1 MAERAIFLGVPV
13 DLLTM
18 EQTVARCASW
28 IERGRAVQHVVVN
41 AGKMVQIED
50 DPALREIVAACPLVS
65 VDGQGVVLGARLL
78 GIPVPERVAGI
89 DLMERLLD
97 LAARRGWPV
106 YFLGATE
113 EVSAA
118 FARIAVARFPGLPV
132 AGRHHGYF
140 AGRED
145 EVVRSIAAS
154 GARLLFVA
162 MSSPAKEVFLA
173 RHLAALGPVF
183 AMGVGG
189 SFDVWVGKTRRA
201 PRWMQR
207 AGLEWLHRFLQEPR
221 RMWRRYL
228 VGNVRFAALVLRARM
243 AGRP

>member
-1 MAERAIFLGVPV
+1 MAERASFLGVPI
-13 DLLTM
+13 DLLSM
-18 EQTVARCASW
+18 EETVARCAAW
-28 IERGRAVQHVVVN
+28 IEQGRAVQHVVVN
-41 AGKMVQIED
+41 AGKMVQIAD
-50 DPALREIVAACPLVS
+50 DPTLREIVAACPLVS
-65 VDGQGVVLGARLL
+65 VDGQGVVLGARFL

-89 DLMERLLD
+89 DLMERLIA

-106 YFLGATE
+106 FFLGATE
-113 EVSAA
+113 EVNAS
-118 FARIAVARFPGLPV
+118 FARIAVERFPGLSV

-145 EVVRSIAAS
+145 EVVRAIAAS

-173 RHLAALGPVF
+173 RHLSALGPVF

-189 SFDVWVGKTRRA
+189 SFDVWAGKTRRA
-201 PRWMQR
+201 PGWMQR

-228 VGNVRFAALVLRARM
+228 VGNARFAALVLRARM